1 MKVKKYTA
9 KTISDAMVKIKDE
22 LGQDAVILNSK
33 KVEKGGILGLFT
45 RKNVEVIAAIDPE
58 QNKKSDSAVG
68 RGSLQKRKQEN
79 LTRPGH
85 RTSRVNQD
93 THQLAGEIDE
103 LKKMIKSMQHSSIPQ
118 PNVGSEDYPGRLA
131 EVNHI
136 LKDQEILDL
145 YRLEIMKRLLKRWY
159 QENGES
165 QPDREITKWI
175 QNEMEQSLID
185 LPFGGFDYQ
194 KKYLNLVGPTGVGKT
209 TTVAKIAAHAVLKDK
224 KKVAF
229 ITTDTF
235 RIAAIEQL
243 KTYAKL
249 LHVPVEVA
257 YSIDDFKHAVQS
269 FQDYDFIIIDSAGR
283 NFRNSLYV
291 EQLKQLID
299 FNDQMETHLVLSATS
314 KYRDMVT
321 IIDQFNLI
329 TIDKLIFSKLDETE
343 SVGFMFNA
351 MKDHHIGASY
361 ITTGQNVPDDIEEA
375 SREQIISW
383 ITRS

>member
-58 QNKKSDSAVG
+58 QKKASGSAG
-68 RGSLQKRKQEN
+68 GSSSLQKRKHDN
-79 LTRPGH
+79 HRPPVQ
-85 RTSRVNQD
+85 RSSTVNQD
-93 THQLAGEIDE
+93 THKLAGEIDE
-103 LKKMIKSMQHSSIPQ
+103 LKKMIQSMQYSSTQ
-118 PNVGSEDYPGRLA
+118 QNSGGTEDYPGKLA
-131 EVNHI
+131 EVNHL

-145 YRLEIMKRLLKRWY
+145 YRLEIMKKLLKRWY
-159 QENGES
+159 QENGDS
-165 QPDREITKWI
+165 QPEREITKWI
-175 QNEMEQSLID
+175 KNELEQSLID
-185 LPFGGFDYQ
+185 IPFGGFDYR

-257 YSIDDFKHAVQS
+257 YSIDDFQQAVKT
-269 FQDYDFIIIDSAGR
+269 FNDYDFIIIDSAGR

-299 FNDQMETHLVLSATS
+299 FNEQMETHLVLSATA
-314 KYRDMVT
+314 KYRDMLT
-321 IIDQFNLI
+321 IIEQFNLI
-329 TIDKLIFSKLDETE
+329 KIDKLIFSKLDETD

-351 MKDHHIGASY
+351 MKDHQIGASY

-375 SREQIISW
+375 SREKIISW